1 MKLTAFGKRFM
12 AVLAFLCLGFVLA
25 GCLTTDNSKATKA
38 QAQANIN
45 DALSRIYFDDSI
57 TENVALPSSFAAYP
71 DLKYEWSSSEED
83 LIKIENVDT
92 TSYTGLQ
99 GTVTRPALDDVRVK
113 DGNDYVE
120 VVLTVVLS
128 HDSTEGVVESRK
140 AFTVK
145 VKCQTYDAMGTITE
159 VRRAFLEKMVSE
171 KWSVKDNGYKHAQSC
186 TTYGR
191 VVLVLDDQN
200 VVLSDGQNGIILYSR
215 DAKYTEE
222 FAVNDLV
229 QVTGPLFSYFGCLEV
244 AYASGTDVSYT
255 KLDESSPYAAS
266 CKLPTFEK
274 EEISTL
280 LASFEGMYRTTGIL
294 TDADAA
300 MNVGGHAY
308 NVYAKLTK
316 DVPDNGS
323 EHISA
328 KYALEDP
335 YTGETIILYN
345 KSTNN
350 YTTTLDKYVGQYVNI
365 DIITHDIVAGT
376 PDLFRALYAGN
387 EPTAAEA
394 PTLSDKEKVEL
405 VKTQL
410 TNYTLKETYYNGD
423 ELTLP
428 TTGFPEGVTVVW
440 AADPAAAYVDGKVV
454 ATADGTLK
462 LTATITCNTENATV
476 ERTVKIAKELKINT
490 IAEVVKL
497 ADEATFTIECTIDC
511 IFMSSSYRNGF
522 VYDETGSIMCYA
534 NLAYEPGTKVR
545 ITGVKGSYN
554 GTPQIKTITTI
565 EVIEEGSWKMRTPVE
580 TTIAE
585 INEWTAE
592 TAKFGQYLKVTG
604 ILEKDGNYYQ
614 LTKDGKSISLYN
626 SVVEGILAE
635 LANSGLQKE
644 VTLNV
649 YFYGNQSKDFS
660 GAYRVVFVGREG
672 EYVLPELSDE
682 ETVNLFWNTIEVA
695 ETATG
700 DFALPSATDLV
711 WSVKTGTAIKV
722 EGNTATVT
730 RPAAG
735 QDDATVVLLAT
746 YTYKGKQYTK
756 EFTVTV
762 KASVDASD
770 TTHAELNFTT
780 NFTTYA
786 KDWTSSYSAKS
797 ITAENLGVYDVQA
810 TIDFTYVA
818 KQTQTIK
825 DRPVFAGSSSSK
837 TEYVTITLTDA
848 TFTSIKFN
856 FQEWTEKKKFASFTL
871 EYTTDGSSWI
881 DAQPEGCITS
891 SSSSNRC
898 PASLEI
904 KELPANVKAV
914 RVAVVG
920 FYADGNQQVGLTSI
934 VFDCKNN

>member
-99 GTVTRPALDDVRVK
+99 GTVTRPALDDARVK
-113 DGNDYVE
+113 AGNDYVE

-171 KWSVKDNGYKHAQSC
+171 KWSVKDNGYTHAQSC

-229 QVTGPLFSYFGCLEV
+229 QVTGPLFSYYGCLEV

-280 LASFEGMYRTTGIL
+280 LASFEGMYGTTGIL

-316 DVPDNGS
+316 DIPDNGS
-323 EHISA
+323 THIGA
-328 KYALEDP
+328 NYALEDP
-335 YTGETIILYN
+335 NTGETIVLYY

-454 ATADGTLK
+454 ATTDGTLK
-462 LTATITCNTENATV
+462 LTATITCNTESATV

-497 ADEATFTIECTIDC
+497 KDDATFTIECTIDC
-511 IFMSSSYRNGF
+511 LFGGTYRDGF
-522 VYDETGSIMCYA
+522 VYDETGSIMCYTK
-534 NLAYEPGTKVR
+534 LAYEPGTKVR

-635 LANSGLQKE
+635 LANSDSQKE

-649 YFYGNQSKDFS
+649 YFYGNQSNDFS

-746 YTYKGKQYTK
+746 YTYKGKEYTK

-762 KASVDASD
+762 KAQTEVSGGTTITYNFTNQSLKAGTRFEDEATFVQFMKDCCTSSNGDLLIGATVSTSKPVYAGDGTAAGQSTAPFASVAGMLKMGKSGGAGEFTLVFDGYSAVKVEIKCHDWYKKTSD
-770 TTHAELNFTT
+770 TGTPKT
-780 NFTTYA
+780 
-786 KDWTSSYSAKS
+786 KS
-797 ITAENLGVYDVQA
+797 VTVNEATGQA
-810 TIDFTYVA
+810 APYNA
-818 KQTQTIK
+818 
-825 DRPVFAGSSSSK
+825 
-837 TEYVTITLTDA
+837 DA
-848 TFTSIKFN
+848 TPEVLTFEFN
-856 FQEWTEKKKFASFTL
+856 P
-871 EYTTDGSSWI
+871 SSEI
-881 DAQPEGCITS
+881 TITS
-891 SSSSNRC
+891 SER
-898 PASLEI
+898 LIIFEMVI
-904 KELPANVKAV
+904 YFE
-914 RVAVVG
+914 
-920 FYADGNQQVGLTSI
+920 
-934 VFDCKNN
+934 